1 MVRRKKHRNPM
12 TSKSRN
18 YSVLGVNGII
28 GGCKD
33 IALIWSTFFRI
44 EPVNY
49 VLLKPP
55 YSRYAQLDRTRK

>member
-18 YSVLGVNGII
+18 YGVLGVNGII

-33 IALIWSTFFRI
+33 IMLILSAFFRI
-44 EPVNY
+44 DPIND
-49 VLLKPP
+49 VLL
-55 YSRYAQLDRTRK
+55 